1 MGDADLWLWADGMD
15 ESTLHRAA
23 GFFVNGLIALA
34 LSMLIWRL
42 TGNVLGW
49 AVLFGPGAALVIRG
63 IVLLVL

>member
-1 MGDADLWLWADGMD
+1 MD

-49 AVLFGPGAALVIRG
+49 AVLFGPGTALVIRG